1 MNCKKWWFKFI
12 CENTFFFFWSINVYF
27 SFLLLLWGGG
37 LGGGGVLI
45 LLVICLSLFL
55 RDEVSMKIGPLSAER
70 EIEG

>member
-12 CENTFFFFWSINVYF
+12 CENTFFFWSINVYF

-37 LGGGGVLI
+37 LGGGGVSI
-45 LLVICLSLFL
+45 LLLICLSVFL
-55 RDEVSMKIGPLSAER
+55 RDEVSMNIGPLSAER